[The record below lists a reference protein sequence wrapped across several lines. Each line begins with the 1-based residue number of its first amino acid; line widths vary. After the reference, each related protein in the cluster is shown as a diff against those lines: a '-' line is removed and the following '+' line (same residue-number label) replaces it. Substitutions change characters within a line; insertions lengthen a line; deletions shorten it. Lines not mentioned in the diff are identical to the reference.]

1 MSRAITQSGFKPQKQ
16 VNKTARKKS
25 PKVTF
30 TSEKP
35 FNDLKLDRLT
45 LQRGAFSKNVLHWKV
60 KLYITTYNSL
70 MRLYNQ
76 LLILNINNTVL
87 FCVDLVLFGFCL
99 PVFFVIVI

>member
-35 FNDLKLDRLT
+35 FNDL
-45 LQRGAFSKNVLHWKV
+45 
-60 KLYITTYNSL
+60 NS
-70 MRLYNQ
+70 
-76 LLILNINNTVL
+76 I
-87 FCVDLVLFGFCL
+87 G
-99 PVFFVIVI
+99 